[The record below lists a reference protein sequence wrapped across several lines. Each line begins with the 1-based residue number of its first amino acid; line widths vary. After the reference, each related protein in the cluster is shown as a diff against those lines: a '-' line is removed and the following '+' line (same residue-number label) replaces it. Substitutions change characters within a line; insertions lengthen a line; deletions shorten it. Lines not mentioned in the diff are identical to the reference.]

1 MNGILALL
9 ISEEFC
15 VETLIVK
22 HTSFLASL
30 PHLSAFTKCIT
41 LESLSIQSYDSVYY
55 QVCPASAV
63 LLCSPS
69 YSHGESLI

>member
-15 VETLIVK
+15 VETVIVK

-30 PHLSAFTKCIT
+30 PHLSVVTKCIT
-41 LESLSIQSYDSVYY
+41 LESMSLHLVTVYIIKRALLL
-55 QVCPASAV
+55 QFF
-63 LLCSPS
+63 LCSPS
-69 YSHGESLI
+69 YLHGKTLK